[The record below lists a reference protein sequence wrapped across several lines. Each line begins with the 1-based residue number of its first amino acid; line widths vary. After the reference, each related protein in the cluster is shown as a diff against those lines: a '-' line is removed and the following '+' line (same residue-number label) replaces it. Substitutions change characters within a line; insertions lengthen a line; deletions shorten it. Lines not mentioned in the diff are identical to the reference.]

1 MSDIQP
7 YLQIIA
13 DRFTKPDVQEALKGF
28 TKTILFTFSDTG
40 ESWLIKVNDGK
51 EAALSRELIEQ
62 PDIRVTSS
70 TEILAGILDGKI
82 NAVTSYLQRRIQV
95 KGAMED
101 LLRMQKIMK

>member
-7 YLQIIA
+7 YLQIIT
-13 DRFTKPDVQEALKGF
+13 DRFIKPYMQEALKGF

-70 TEILAGILDGKI
+70 TETLAGILDGKI